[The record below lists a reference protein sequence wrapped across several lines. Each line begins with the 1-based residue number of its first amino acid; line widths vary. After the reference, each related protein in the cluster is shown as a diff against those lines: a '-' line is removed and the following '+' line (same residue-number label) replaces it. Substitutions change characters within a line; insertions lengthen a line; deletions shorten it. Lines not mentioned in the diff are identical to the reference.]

1 MFCKH
6 LLVYMIGI
14 FHCLLIVLKNTVPS
28 PIILIDVIERALSFK
43 IPEKSRTLLI
53 LPQNQNIQN
62 SESSVPSYDL
72 LCLHGISFPWEF
84 PKLSAITER
93 RCYVTHIISY
103 LTCSMK
109 KEQKNVWISCESKLP

>member
-62 SESSVPSYDL
+62 SESSVYLHMIYFACMGFHFLGNFRNCQPL
-72 LCLHGISFPWEF
+72 LNVDVMLP
-84 PKLSAITER
+84 
-93 RCYVTHIISY
+93 ISY
-103 LTCSMK
+103 H
-109 KEQKNVWISCESKLP
+109 I

>member
-53 LPQNQNIQN
+53 LPQNQNIQIQK
-62 SESSVPSYDL
+62 VLY
-72 LCLHGISFPWEF
+72 LHMIYFACMGFPWEF
-84 PKLSAITER
+84 PKLSITER
-93 RCYVTHIISY
+93 R
-103 LTCSMK
+103 
-109 KEQKNVWISCESKLP
+109 